1 MFRYFSGF
9 WNNFKEYIVFV
20 LLVIFC
26 LFIMS
31 FSEKPGIKKARAM
44 AFGTY
49 AAVSSV
55 VSNVVNTAGI
65 KSENERLRR
74 INAEQM
80 LQISLLRQYGIEN
93 QELKGLLRLS
103 DTIKYPIVPAAIVSK
118 SVSRSQGS
126 FTVNIGA
133 NSGIAP
139 GMPVINDQGLIG
151 IIQTTSSN
159 YALVRTLKSPDLRV
173 TVKNE
178 RTRVDCILKWNGI
191 DLVMTNV
198 PKTYEMKPGD
208 RIITSDLSFIMPIPL
223 PVGLVEGVSQVQTG
237 MFNEIKVHP
246 FADLSKTENVFVI
259 KLIQSKEKNNLELN
273 FYNVK

>member
-1 MFRYFSGF
+1 MLRFFSSL
-9 WNNFKEYIVFV
+9 WNNYKEYIVFV
-20 LLVIFC
+20 LLIIICFT
-26 LFIMS
+26 LMS
-31 FSEKPGIKKARAM
+31 FSEKPGIKKAKAL

-65 KSENERLRR
+65 KNENEKLRR

-93 QELKGLLRLS
+93 IELKGLLRLK
-103 DTIKYPIVPAAIVSK
+103 DTIKFPIVPAAIVSK
-118 SVSRSQGS
+118 SISRSQGS
-126 FTVNIGA
+126 FTVNIGT
-133 NSGIAP
+133 NDGIEA

-151 IIQTTSSN
+151 IVQSTSSN
-159 YALVRTLKSPDLRV
+159 YAIIRTLRSPDLRV

-191 DLVMTNV
+191 DLVMVNV
-198 PKTYEMKPGD
+198 PKTFDMKKGD
-208 RIITSDLSFIMPIPL
+208 RIITSDLSSIMPVPL
-223 PVGLVEGVSQVQTG
+223 PVGLVEGISQVQAG
-237 MFNEIKVHP
+237 IFNEIKVHP
-246 FADLSKTENVFVI
+246 FADLSKTENIFVL

-273 FYNVK
+273 FYNIK

>member
-1 MFRYFSGF
+1 MFRFFSSF

-55 VSNVVNTAGI
+55 VSNIVNTAGI
-65 KSENERLRR
+65 KSENENLRR

-93 QELKGLLRLS
+93 QELKGLLRLR
-103 DTIKYPIVPAAIVSK
+103 DTIKYPIVQGTIVSK
-118 SVSRSQGS
+118 SISRSQGS
-126 FTVNIGA
+126 FTINIGT
-133 NSGIAP
+133 NSEIEP

-151 IIQTTSSN
+151 IVQSTSAN
-159 YALVRTLKSPDLRV
+159 YSIIRTLRSPDLRV

-178 RTRVDCILKWNGI
+178 RTRVDCIMKWNGI
-191 DLVMTNV
+191 DLVMANV
-198 PKTYEMKPGD
+198 PKTFDMKPGD
-208 RIITSDLSFIMPIPL
+208 RIVTSDLSSIMPVPL
-223 PVGLVEGVSQVQTG
+223 PVGLVEGISQVQTG

-246 FADLSKTENVFVI
+246 FADLSKTENIFVI

-273 FYNVK
+273 FYNIK